1 MKRRDALRGALAAG
15 TAGPGLAA
23 ALSATRHDVD
33 AALAAHRSSTD
44 LGFWDSTAERY
55 GHGYHGQSP
64 AEVLAGLLDDFAEL
78 GVRLSEPQTVK
89 ARTALCHVTG
99 RMAGMVAIVLH
110 DLGHHR
116 EAHRWFGTAS
126 RAAEQ
131 SGDALLHAWVLARE
145 AMVPLNYGA
154 PQAAA
159 ELAGRARHLAG
170 RRPSAAAALAAAVS
184 SRALAAAGHR
194 EEARQ
199 AVADVEHMAERLAP
213 EQRADTWFG
222 YPAQKHH
229 VHLSQALTL
238 LGETDRAYETQ
249 RRALELSRTPSL
261 MTRALI
267 ALDTATCKAQDG
279 DREAA
284 AHLATRTYTDLPTV
298 YRTGLTRTRALALHR
313 KLPTDTPGRTTLGET
328 LETVA

>member
-1 MKRRDALRGALAAG
+1 MNRRNVLLGALAAG
-15 TAGPGLAA
+15 TAGSGLV
-23 ALSATRHDVD
+23 SAP
-33 AALAAHRSSTD
+33 AFARSSAD
-44 LGFWDSTAERY
+44 PGFWESTTEGY
-55 GHGYHGQSP
+55 GRGYRGQP
-64 AEVLAGLLDDFAEL
+64 PMEVLAGLLDDFAEL
-78 GVRLSEPQTVK
+78 GVRLSEPQTVE
-89 ARTALCHVTG
+89 ARTGLCHVTG

-131 SGDALLHAWVLARE
+131 SGDSLLHAWVLARE

-154 PQAAA
+154 PQVAA

-170 RRPSAAAALAAAVS
+170 KRPSAAAALAAAVS
-184 SRALAAAGHR
+184 SRALAAAGQR

-199 AVADVEHMAERLAP
+199 AVADVEHLVERLAP

-238 LGETDRAYETQ
+238 LGETDRAYAIQ
-249 RRALELSRTPSL
+249 RRALELSRTPSP

-267 ALDTATCKAQDG
+267 ALDTATCRAQDG

-284 AHLATRTYTDLPTV
+284 AHLATRAYSDLPTV
-298 YRTGLTRTRALALHR
+298 YRTGLTRTRALALYR
-313 KLPTDTPGRTTLGET
+313 KLPADTPGRAVLGET
-328 LETVA
+328 LEAVA